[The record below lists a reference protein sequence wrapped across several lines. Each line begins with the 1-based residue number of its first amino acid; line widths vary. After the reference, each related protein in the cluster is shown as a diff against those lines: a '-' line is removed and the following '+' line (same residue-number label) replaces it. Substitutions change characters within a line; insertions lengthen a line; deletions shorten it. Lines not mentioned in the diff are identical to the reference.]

1 MADETGPPRS
11 KYPPP
16 KPPSPTPNPPQARQ
30 AQQAPPAAGYPQQP
44 GYQQQPQ
51 PGYQQQPQP
60 GYQQQ
65 PGYGPGRVRAPAQP
79 SAYWP
84 LSIISFICF
93 FLVGLVAIYF
103 SAQVGTRWRAGNVQ
117 GAEKASRMALIWSI
131 VGIAIGLVVFFA
143 AIGNGSGTSY

>member
-16 KPPSPTPNPPQARQ
+16 KPPSPAPNPPQARQ
-30 AQQAPPAAGYPQQP
+30 APPAPPAAGYPQPP
-44 GYQQQPQ
+44 GYPQQPQ
-51 PGYQQQPQP
+51 PGYQQQP
-60 GYQQQ
+60 
-65 PGYGPGRVRAPAQP
+65 PGYGPGGVRAAVQP

-84 LSIISFICF
+84 LSIIALICF
-93 FLVGLVAIYF
+93 LLAGIVAIYF
-103 SAQVGTRWRAGNVQ
+103 SAQVGSRWRAGNVQ

-143 AIGNGSGTSY
+143 AIGSGSGTGY

>member
-44 GYQQQPQ
+44 GYQQQP
-51 PGYQQQPQP
+51 
-60 GYQQQ
+60 
-65 PGYGPGRVRAPAQP
+65 GYGPGGVRAPAQP